1 MIFKLR
7 RRARTKR
14 QTALLALAWV
24 LILAGV
30 SGIAWAF
37 ITAQK
42 QPQQP
47 PASASSGQHAPSA
60 KKPTKSA
67 VETYNVAPDLPKF
80 ISIPAIHV
88 TKARIIQLGVT
99 KNNQIA
105 TPGNIY
111 DAGWYNGSAKPGAPG
126 AMFIFGHVSSWQ
138 ANGVFFD
145 LKKLKK
151 DDTITVTRGDNKT
164 FTYTVASSKIYPA
177 DKVDMKTVLA
187 PVDSS
192 KPGLN
197 LMTCA
202 GQVIKGTS
210 EFNERLVVFTSQT
223 SPTP

>member
-7 RRARTKR
+7 HPTRIKR
-14 QTALLALAWV
+14 QATLLALAWA
-24 LILAGV
+24 LILL
-30 SGIAWAF
+30 GIGGITWTLV
-37 ITAQK
+37 TAQK
-42 QPQQP
+42 QPKQP
-47 PASASSGQHAPSA
+47 SASTSSQHAPSA
-60 KKPTKSA
+60 KKPTKTA
-67 VETYNVAPDLPKF
+67 VETYNVAADLPKF
-80 ISIPAIHV
+80 ISIPAINV
-88 TKARIIQLGVT
+88 AKARVVQLGVT
-99 KNNQIA
+99 KSNQIA
-105 TPGNIY
+105 TPSNIY

-151 DDTITVTRGDNKT
+151 GDIVTITRGDNKT

-187 PVDSS
+187 PTDSS

-197 LMTCA
+197 LMTCT

-210 EFNERLVVFTSQT
+210 EFNERLVVFASQT